1 MIVLVAGLLALSLF
15 GLLTC
20 RTWLGVLINLQG
32 LVSFVVVALIVLTH
46 AHGTSHLLQQDRAQG
61 LGLILLIFFQTQTLV
76 ALGFAVRMHQLRL
89 RPRMEELR
97 SMKH

>member
-1 MIVLVAGLLALSLF
+1 MTFLVAGLVGLSLF

-20 RTWLGVLINLQG
+20 RTWLGVLINFQG
-32 LVSFVVVALIVLTH
+32 LVTFVVVAFVVLAHTH
-46 AHGTSHLLQQDRAQG
+46 GAVHPMPQDRAQG
-61 LGLILLIFFQTQTLV
+61 LGLILLIFFQTQALV
-76 ALGFAVRMHQLRL
+76 ALGFAVRMHHLKR